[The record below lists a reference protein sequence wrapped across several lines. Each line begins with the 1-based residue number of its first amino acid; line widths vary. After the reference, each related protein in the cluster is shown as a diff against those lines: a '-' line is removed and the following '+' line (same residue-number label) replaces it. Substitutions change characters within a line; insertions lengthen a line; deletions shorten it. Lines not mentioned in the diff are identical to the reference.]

1 MGGLYTTEVLIE
13 GDINEIALRIPVQL
27 GELRPAGDQVLWQ
40 CQVSDLDWMARVLA
54 SIDYP
59 IQVINPPELH
69 QALVDLAARV
79 RNMIARQPSYM
90 L

>member
-1 MGGLYTTEVLIE
+1 
-13 GDINEIALRIPVQL
+13 
-27 GELRPAGDQVLWQ
+27 VLWQ